1 MLEVGFLSLALLAAG
16 PSISEAKTVR
26 LNSQAKADAV
36 TERLSFKEIF
46 EASPRELKPSQKLLS
61 LNGKRVTMVGYM
73 AQMEMPP
80 EGAFYLASQPVACG
94 EGGGGTA
101 DLPPDAVLVIV
112 RSAKGRKLEH
122 IARRIEVTGIL
133 EVGNRASEDGQVSAI
148 RMILDQSKGSRS
160 PKKSKQVKPRINET
174 SQVKSNEDGT
184 SV

>member
-1 MLEVGFLSLALLAAG
+1 LLQVGFLSLALLATG
-16 PSISEAKTVR
+16 PSIQQEKPVR
-26 LNSQAKADAV
+26 LKIQARANAAP
-36 TERLSFKEIF
+36 ERLSFKEIF
-46 EASPRELKPSQKLLS
+46 EASPRELKPSAKLLS

-80 EGAFYLASQPVACG
+80 EGAFYLAFQPVACG

-133 EVGNRASEDGQVSAI
+133 EVGNLTGEDGQVSAL

-160 PKKSKQVKPRINET
+160 LKKSKQVKPRINET
-174 SQVKSNEDGT
+174 SQVKSDADGA
-184 SV
+184 SI